1 MSTSVIK
8 TSNLKMVIER
18 WNKSFFNEFRNRRF
32 SHNFD
37 LKWLNEKREQNE
49 NISVMLYDEK
59 ITTIGKQE
67 TPELFATCEYYKGI
81 IWNEIFR
88 LEGRTDLLDVK
99 DI

>member
-1 MSTSVIK
+1 MSTSAIK
-8 TSNLKMVIER
+8 TSNLKMVVER

-49 NISVMLYDEK
+49 NISVMLYDES
-59 ITTIGKQE
+59 ITVIGKKE
-67 TPELFATCEYYKGI
+67 TPELFAKCDYYKGI

-88 LEGRTDLLDVK
+88 LEGRTDLMDVK